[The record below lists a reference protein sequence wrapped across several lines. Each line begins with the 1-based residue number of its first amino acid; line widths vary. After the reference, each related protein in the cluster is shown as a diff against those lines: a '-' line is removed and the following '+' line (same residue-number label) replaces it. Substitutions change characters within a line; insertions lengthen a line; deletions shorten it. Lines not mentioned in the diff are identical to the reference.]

1 MGNLPPN
8 VWRGYSSYLNKGTL
22 SDNDFVYDG
31 VTYVVTNLTDRGDGD
46 VLLELN
52 KPIPA
57 SLKAALTLRIRGRE
71 FALADAT
78 APNAFILR
86 WENTGFRF
94 SLDDTPNVKLIT
106 PATTAPPPP
115 PVDLSG
121 KRTVWSA
128 WVTAGTFGGVLIGFA
143 GDTGTGTLSDRS
155 FTYDGANYSIRE
167 LFFQPSDV
175 SLNIGFEGGGQE
187 PLKQPELTLHVGNSL
202 SDLRQ
207 FALADAM
214 TGGTALFWTNSGLS
228 WEEGDRVLL
237 RLTVDESALNL
248 PTLTASMSSDPVE
261 GGRSPDLWSPT
272 LTVRE
277 LSPATAWAPANV
289 GCDDSQASARCS
301 SALTDTDFTFNGVD
315 YTVKAISYNQRTGNT
330 SPERLQLTLDKTIPE
345 SLQSCLTLHSGNARI
360 PFADDRLP
368 GAGVDSVLSRSTTND
383 VGNDTLTLTEI
394 SGNVWG
400 LNWSAGQTVQLKLP
414 DDACLTLSLSDPVDR
429 ETSMQW
435 RRGGTADSS
444 DYQRIKLP
452 TFAAGS
458 TSASTKIVPVDDN
471 AVEGCETIILVMT
484 MWPGTYWAVTERHTV
499 YIEDN
504 DGGTPC
510 AIVRA
515 QPVLESPT
523 DYVVP
528 GYTKPAGSPG
538 TAGEE
543 DGRAKAPPEPVLPDF
558 VRQYDANGNNLIDLL
573 EYAQAGQDYGNK
585 RITLEQFT
593 EVKDAWRAGEEHAA
607 QIKELANKAPT
618 VETAFDDITLV
629 GSGDSRQLSTS
640 GRFSD
645 PDGHTITM
653 IEAAT
658 SAQNVAS
665 VAMASDDSSL
675 TVTAK
680 SRGTATIT
688 VTAHDGH
695 NGRVSDTFT
704 VTVKA
709 APTVASP
716 IADVFEPAVGGG
728 KEVDLSKVFADA
740 DGDPLTY
747 SASTTNEDISVGYI
761 DGARVLLLA
770 LGRGSVTI
778 TVTARDSDG
787 NTVSDSFTVTVK
799 EAPTVANAIADIS
812 SLKSG
817 ASKKISL
824 SGVFADADGD
834 ALTLSAASSDT
845 DVATVSSQLDPNT
858 ASATAITVLAVS
870 SGTATITVTAQD
882 TDGNQVTDTFDVTVP
897 AAQQQKV
904 NNAPTVA
911 SAIDDAT
918 IVKTGGTHEVTLS
931 GVFSDADADDT
942 LTIEAK
948 SSKTSVATVA
958 VAGDGSKLTVTA
970 KSRGTTTITVT
981 ASDGELEVSDT
992 FTVKVKTAPTVASA
1006 ISDISSLAIGA
1017 DQDVT
1022 LTSIFADADG
1032 DTLTLSASSS
1042 TTAVATVS
1050 VATDGSKLTVTGVAE
1065 GTATI
1070 TVTARDSDGNSV
1082 SDAFDVTV
1090 SAAQQQ
1096 QYQGGS
1102 SNDQGDDPGDDSA
1115 GEEDPLAG
1123 DFTPPTDEH
1132 AVEQEIILAP
1142 GAVGNLTLTA
1152 EGDKVVV
1159 SWAAPTIGA
1168 APSGYIV
1175 HLKPEGGETG
1185 SGKTKRPKAKKTR
1198 VTYNKLEAG
1207 QTYNVWVRAQNAF
1220 GKGDRVHATITLPA
1234 SQPQE
1239 TAGPP
1244 GQ

>member
-1 MGNLPPN
+1 MASDLAGRFAPLLLAVALVAAALSVSWAPPASAEHTGTRT
-8 VWRGYSSYLNKGTL
+8 VWSATLTAESVGTDETGYISSGFAGTL
-22 SDNDFVYDG
+22 SDN
-31 VTYVVTNLTDRGDGD
+31 
-46 VLLELN
+46 
-52 KPIPA
+52 
-57 SLKAALTLRIRGRE
+57 
-71 FALADAT
+71 
-78 APNAFILR
+78 
-86 WENTGFRF
+86 
-94 SLDDTPNVKLIT
+94 
-106 PATTAPPPP
+106 
-115 PVDLSG
+115 
-121 KRTVWSA
+121 
-128 WVTAGTFGGVLIGFA
+128 
-143 GDTGTGTLSDRS
+143 S
-155 FTYDGANYSIRE
+155 FTYDRVNYVIKD
-167 LFFQPSDV
+167 LFVDPSVGDGRF
-175 SLNIGFEGGGQE
+175 SFGFTSTPTNLKSSALKLN
-187 PLKQPELTLHVGNSL
+187 VGNSL

-207 FALADAM
+207 FALADA
-214 TGGTALFWTNSGLS
+214 TISGNDLRWSNTNLS
-228 WEEGDRVLL
+228 WEEGDTVRLW
-237 RLTVDESALNL
+237 LTVDLSLIDPL
-248 PTLTASMSSDPVE
+248 PTMTASISGDPVE
-261 GGRSPDLWSPT
+261 GGEA
-272 LTVRE
+272 V
-277 LSPATAWAPANV
+277 
-289 GCDDSQASARCS
+289 
-301 SALTDTDFTFNGVD
+301 
-315 YTVKAISYNQRTGNT
+315 
-330 SPERLQLTLDKTIPE
+330 
-345 SLQSCLTLHSGNARI
+345 
-360 PFADDRLP
+360 
-368 GAGVDSVLSRSTTND
+368 
-383 VGNDTLTLTEI
+383 TLTLT
-394 SGNVWG
+394 
-400 LNWSAGQTVQLKLP
+400 
-414 DDACLTLSLSDPVDR
+414 LSEPV
-429 ETSMQW
+429 EQATSMQ
-435 RRGGTADSS
+435 RRVGGTAAHYTPHPNSGRGS
-444 DYQRIKLP
+444 DNPAPGTPGDYDWITIP
-452 TFAAGS
+452 TFAAGA
-458 TSASTKIVPVDDN
+458 TTATTQIRAVQDN
-471 AVEGCETIILVMT
+471 EVEGCETITWVMT
-484 MWPGTYWAVTERHTV
+484 MWPGTYRAVRTPYTI
-499 YIEDN
+499 YIEDD

-510 AIVRA
+510 SVLRA

-528 GYTKPAGSPG
+528 GYTKPDGSPG
-538 TAGEE
+538 TAG
-543 DGRAKAPPEPVLPDF
+543 DGAAQAPPEPVLSDF

-585 RITLEQFT
+585 RITFEQFT

-607 QIKELANKAPT
+607 QIKELANRAPT

-629 GSGDSRQLSTS
+629 SRGDSRQISTS

-653 IEAAT
+653 IEAAS

-709 APTVASP
+709 APTVVSP

-728 KEVDLSKVFADA
+728 AEVDLSKVFADP

-761 DGARVLLLA
+761 NGARMLLLA

-845 DVATVSSQLDPNT
+845 DVAGVSSQLDPQT

-897 AAQQQKV
+897 AAQQQKA
-904 NNAPTVA
+904 NSAPTVA
-911 SAIDDAT
+911 SALSDAT
-918 IVKTGGTHEVTLS
+918 IVKIGGTHEVTLS
-931 GVFSDADADDT
+931 SVFSDADADDT
-942 LTIEAK
+942 LTITAE

-958 VAGDGSKLTVTA
+958 VASDGSKLTVTA
-970 KSRGTTTITVT
+970 KSRGSATITVTASDGEAKVSNTFTVKVKAAPTVASALADISSLPEAELRTISPSGVFSDADGDTLTYTASSSDEDIAAAYMFFGDLVIIGATPGTVTITLTAQDSDGNQVSDSFTVTVTEEVNKAPIVASAISDVTITNTSGTKKISLLRTFNDPDADALTITAKTSANSVATASVASDGNSLTVTAKSRGTATITVT

-992 FTVKVKTAPTVASA
+992 FTVTVKAAPTVASA
-1006 ISDISSLAIGA
+1006 LADISELAAGASREISLSG
-1017 DQDVT
+1017 VF
-1022 LTSIFADADG
+1022 SDADG
-1032 DTLTLSASSS
+1032 DALTLSAASSS
-1042 TTAVATVS
+1042 NAVVTVVAQLDPVTASATAITVTAVS
-1050 VATDGSKLTVTGVAE
+1050 S

-1070 TVTARDSDGNSV
+1070 TVTARDSDGNQV

-1090 SAAQQQ
+1090 PAAQQQ
-1096 QYQGGS
+1096 QAITL
-1102 SNDQGDDPGDDSA
+1102 PGPVID
-1115 GEEDPLAG
+1115 
-1123 DFTPPTDEH
+1123 
-1132 AVEQEIILAP
+1132 
-1142 GAVGNLTLTA
+1142 LTLTA

-1159 SWAAPTIGA
+1159 SWTAPDLGS
-1168 APSGYIV
+1168 APKGYIV

-1185 SGKTKRPKAKKTR
+1185 SGKTKRPKANKTK

-1207 QTYNVWVRAQNAF
+1207 VTYNVWVRAQNAF
-1220 GKGDRVHATITLPA
+1220 GKGERVHATITLPA
-1234 SQPQE
+1234 SQPEE

>member
-1 MGNLPPN
+1 M
-8 VWRGYSSYLNKGTL
+8 SLNKGML

-31 VTYVVTNLTDRGDGD
+31 VTYVVTNLTDRGNGD

-57 SLKAALTLRIRGRE
+57 SLKAALTLKIRGRE

-78 APNAFILR
+78 APYPSHVR

-94 SLDDTPNVKLIT
+94 SLGDTPNVKLIT
-106 PATTAPPPP
+106 PATTAPPSP

-128 WVTAGTFGGVLIGFA
+128 WVTAGTFSSVLIGFD
-143 GDTGTGTLSDRS
+143 GDTGTGTLSDRN
-155 FTYDGANYSIRE
+155 FTYDGVNYSIYQ
-167 LFFQPSDV
+167 LFFQPSDE
-175 SLNIGFEGGGQE
+175 SLNFGFNVGAQAA
-187 PLKQPELTLHVGNSL
+187 LKQPELTLHVGNSL
-202 SDLRQ
+202 SDIRQ
-207 FALADAM
+207 FALTNAM
-214 TGGTALFWTNSGLS
+214 AGGAALFWTNSGLS

-237 RLTVDESALNL
+237 RLTVDVSALNL

-277 LSPATAWAPANV
+277 LSPSTAWAPANV

-315 YTVKAISYNQRTGNT
+315 YTVKAISYNRRTGNA
-330 SPERLQLTLDKTIPE
+330 SPERLKLTLDKTIPE
-345 SLQSCLTLHSGNARI
+345 SLQSCLTLHAGNTRI
-360 PFADDRLP
+360 SLADDRLP

-383 VGNDTLTLTEI
+383 VANDTLTLTEI

-458 TSASTKIVPVDDN
+458 TSASTKIEPVDDN
-471 AVEGCETIILVMT
+471 AIEGCETIILAMT
-484 MWPGTYWAVTERHTV
+484 MWPGEYWAVHKSNTIYV
-499 YIEDN
+499 EDD

-510 AIVRA
+510 DVLRA

-543 DGRAKAPPEPVLPDF
+543 DGRAKAPPEPVLSDF

-573 EYAQAGQDYGNK
+573 EYVQAGQDYGNK

-653 IEAAT
+653 IEAAS

-680 SRGTATIT
+680 GRGTATIT

-709 APTVASP
+709 APTVVSP

-728 KEVDLSKVFADA
+728 KEVDLSKVFADP

-761 DGARVLLLA
+761 DGARMLLLA
-770 LGRGSVTI
+770 LGQGSVTI

-882 TDGNQVTDTFDVTVP
+882 TDGNQATDTFDVTVP
-897 AAQQQKV
+897 AAQQQKA

-911 SAIDDAT
+911 SAISDAT
-918 IVKTGGTHEVTLS
+918 IVKIGGTHEATLS
-931 GVFSDADADDT
+931 GVFSDADTDDT
-942 LTIEAK
+942 LTITAE

-970 KSRGTTTITVT
+970 KSRGATTITVT
-981 ASDGELEVSDT
+981 ASDGEAKVSDT
-992 FTVKVKTAPTVASA
+992 FTVKVKAAPTVASA
-1006 ISDISSLAIGA
+1006 LADISDMPAEETRTISPSG
-1017 DQDVT
+1017 VF
-1022 LTSIFADADG
+1022 SDADG
-1032 DTLTLSASSS
+1032 DTLTYTASSS
-1042 TTAVATVS
+1042 DEDIASAYIFVGDLVIISAKP
-1050 VATDGSKLTVTGVAE
+1050 GTVTITL
-1065 GTATI
+1065 TAQ
-1070 TVTARDSDGNSV
+1070 DSDGNKV
-1082 SDAFDVTV
+1082 SDTFDVTV

-1102 SNDQGDDPGDDSA
+1102 SDDQGDDPGDDSA

-1142 GAVGNLTLTA
+1142 GAVGNLALTA

-1239 TAGPP
+1239 TAGPL